1 MSDASPSMRKD
12 PAGRRAVE
20 QSVGLAFR
28 FLFIAVAVL
37 AVAWL
42 ASGFVSVEAGSR
54 AVVMRFGVVERIKES
69 GLVWAWPRPLEEVVI
84 VPGPERPLTQEISAL
99 DRIQSKERVPAIRQL
114 DLRDGGYV
122 MSGDGGVA
130 HMSGVVTYR
139 VSDAATYLLA
149 RERLPSAL
157 ERVFCASAIVAI
169 AGRAL
174 DGVLVAPSGDG
185 VSAGGAQAA
194 QSEQLVQM
202 AIAAAAQREALR
214 GDIRA
219 QMNQRLKNLRLG
231 IEITR
236 IDLTGRLP
244 ARAKPAFDQV
254 LIAGA
259 EAAQQ
264 IAAARTTAESS
275 RQEGERES
283 VGAIQAAKAKAKEEV
298 AAAHVITDPISAL
311 AAEISPESRALL
323 LTRLYR
329 ERMEKILLR
338 AGLVTLVDGREPIRL
353 MVPGGQGKK

>member
-1 MSDASPSMRKD
+1 MSDASPSLRKD

-69 GLVWAWPRPLEEVVI
+69 GLVWAWPRPLEEVII
-84 VPGPERPLTQEISAL
+84 VPGSERPLTQEISAL
-99 DRIQSKERVPAIRQL
+99 DRIQSKERVPVIRQL
-114 DLRDGGYV
+114 DMRDGGYV

-130 HMSGVVTYR
+130 HISGVVTYR
-139 VSDAATYLLA
+139 VSDAAAYLLA
-149 RERLPSAL
+149 RERLAAAL
-157 ERVFCASAIVAI
+157 ERVFCASTIVAI

-185 VSAGGAQAA
+185 ANAGGAQSV
-194 QSEQLVQM
+194 QSLQT
-202 AIAAAAQREALR
+202 AIGAAAQREALR

-219 QMNQRLKNLRLG
+219 QMNQRLKMLRLG

-236 IDLTGRLP
+236 VDLMGRLP

-254 LIAGA
+254 LAAGA
-259 EAAQQ
+259 EAAQV
-264 IAAARTTAESS
+264 IAAARTSAESC
-275 RQEGERES
+275 RQDGEREKL
-283 VGAIQAAKAKAKEEV
+283 GAIQSATAKAKEALAE
-298 AAAHVITDPISAL
+298 AHQITDPIAAL
-311 AAEISPESRALL
+311 AAESSPEQRRLL

-329 ERMEKILLR
+329 ERMEKILHR

>member
-1 MSDASPSMRKD
+1 MSDASQLGRKD
-12 PAGRRAVE
+12 PAGRRAIE

-54 AVVMRFGVVERIKES
+54 AVVMRFGVVDRIKES
-69 GLVWAWPRPLEEVVI
+69 GLVWAWPRPLEEVVM
-84 VPGPERPLTQEISAL
+84 VPGLERPLTQEITAL

-130 HMSGVVTYR
+130 HVSGVVTYR
-139 VSDAATYLLA
+139 VNDAAAYLLA

-157 ERVFCASAIVAI
+157 ERVFCASAIAAI

-185 VSAGGAQAA
+185 VSAG
-194 QSEQLVQM
+194 
-202 AIAAAAQREALR
+202 AAASAADREALR
-214 GDIRA
+214 NDIRA
-219 QMNQRLKNLRLG
+219 LMNQRLKMLRLG
-231 IEITR
+231 IELTR
-236 IDLTGRLP
+236 VDLTGRLP

-254 LIAGA
+254 LVAGA
-259 EAAQQ
+259 EAAQL
-264 IAAARTTAESS
+264 IAAARTAAESH

-283 VGAIQAAKAKAKEEV
+283 VGAIQLATAKAKEEV
-298 AAAHVITDPISAL
+298 AAAHVISDPIAAL
-311 AAEISPESRALL
+311 AAEASPKSRALL

-329 ERMEKILLR
+329 ERMENIFRR

-353 MVPGGQGKK
+353 MIPGGQGKK

>member
-99 DRIQSKERVPAIRQL
+99 DRIQSKERVPVIRQL
-114 DLRDGGYV
+114 DMRDGGYV

-139 VSDAATYLLA
+139 VSDAAAYLLA
-149 RERLPSAL
+149 RERLAAAL
-157 ERVFCASAIVAI
+157 ERVFCASTIVAI

-185 VSAGGAQAA
+185 VNTGGVNAGGAQSA
-194 QSEQLVQM
+194 QSVQT
-202 AIAAAAQREALR
+202 AIGAAAQREALR

-219 QMNQRLKNLRLG
+219 QMNQRLKMLRLG

-236 IDLTGRLP
+236 VDLMGRLP

-254 LIAGA
+254 LAAGA
-259 EAAQQ
+259 EAAQL
-264 IAAARTTAESS
+264 IAAARTSAESC
-275 RQEGERES
+275 RQDGEREKL
-283 VGAIQAAKAKAKEEV
+283 GAIQ
-298 AAAHVITDPISAL
+298 SANSNL
-311 AAEISPESRALL
+311 WTE
-323 LTRLYR
+323 
-329 ERMEKILLR
+329 M
-338 AGLVTLVDGREPIRL
+338 
-353 MVPGGQGKK
+353 

>member
-1 MSDASPSMRKD
+1 MSDASQLGRKD
-12 PAGRRAVE
+12 PAGRRAIE

-28 FLFIAVAVL
+28 FLFMAVAVL

-42 ASGFVSVEAGSR
+42 ASGLVSVEAGSR

-69 GLVWAWPRPLEEVVI
+69 GLVWAWPRPLEEVVM
-84 VPGPERPLTQEISAL
+84 VPGLERPLTQEITAL

-130 HMSGVVTYR
+130 HISGVVTYR
-139 VSDAATYLLA
+139 VNDAAAYVLA

-185 VSAGGAQAA
+185 VSAGEAA
-194 QSEQLVQM
+194 S
-202 AIAAAAQREALR
+202 AAEREALR
-214 GDIRA
+214 NDIRA
-219 QMNQRLKNLRLG
+219 QMNQRLKLLQLG
-231 IEITR
+231 IELTR
-236 IDLTGRLP
+236 VDLTGRLP

-254 LIAGA
+254 LVAGA
-259 EAAQQ
+259 EAAQL
-264 IAAARTTAESS
+264 IAAARTAAESH

-283 VGAIQAAKAKAKEEV
+283 VGAIQLATAKAKEEV
-298 AAAHVITDPISAL
+298 AAAHVISDPISAL
-311 AAEISPESRALL
+311 AAEASPKSRALL
-323 LTRLYR
+323 MTRLYR
-329 ERMEKILLR
+329 ERMENIFRR

-353 MVPGGQGKK
+353 MVQGGQVKK

>member
-1 MSDASPSMRKD
+1 MSDASQLGRKD
-12 PAGRRAVE
+12 PAGRRAIE

-28 FLFIAVAVL
+28 FLFMAVAVL

-42 ASGFVSVEAGSR
+42 ASGLVSVEAGSR

-69 GLVWAWPRPLEEVVI
+69 GLVWAWPRPLEEVVM
-84 VPGPERPLTQEISAL
+84 VPGLERPLTQEITAL

-130 HMSGVVTYR
+130 HISGVVTYR
-139 VSDAATYLLA
+139 VNDAAAYVLA

-185 VSAGGAQAA
+185 VSAGEAA
-194 QSEQLVQM
+194 S
-202 AIAAAAQREALR
+202 AAEREALR
-214 GDIRA
+214 NDIRA
-219 QMNQRLKNLRLG
+219 QMNQRLKLLQLG
-231 IEITR
+231 IELTR
-236 IDLTGRLP
+236 VDLTGRLP

-254 LIAGA
+254 LVAGA
-259 EAAQQ
+259 EAAQL
-264 IAAARTTAESS
+264 IAAARTASESH

-283 VGAIQAAKAKAKEEV
+283 VGAIQLATAKAKEEV
-298 AAAHVITDPISAL
+298 AAAHVISDPISAL
-311 AAEISPESRALL
+311 AAEASPKSRALL

-329 ERMEKILLR
+329 ERMENIFRR

-353 MVPGGQGKK
+353 MVQGGQVKK

>member
-1 MSDASPSMRKD
+1 MSDASQLGRKD
-12 PAGRRAVE
+12 PAGRRAIE

-28 FLFIAVAVL
+28 FLFIAVGVL

-54 AVVMRFGVVERIKES
+54 AVVMRFGVVDRIKES
-69 GLVWAWPRPLEEVVI
+69 GLVWAWPRPLEEVVM
-84 VPGPERPLTQEISAL
+84 VPGLERPLTQEITAL

-139 VSDAATYLLA
+139 VNDAAAYLLA

-185 VSAGGAQAA
+185 VSAGEAA
-194 QSEQLVQM
+194 S
-202 AIAAAAQREALR
+202 AADREALR
-214 GDIRA
+214 NDIRA
-219 QMNQRLKNLRLG
+219 QMNQRLKMLRLG
-231 IEITR
+231 IELTR
-236 IDLTGRLP
+236 VDLTGRLP

-254 LIAGA
+254 LVAGA
-259 EAAQQ
+259 EAAQL
-264 IAAARTTAESS
+264 IAAARTAAESH

-283 VGAIQAAKAKAKEEV
+283 VGAIQLATAKAKEEV
-298 AAAHVITDPISAL
+298 AAAHVISDPIAAL
-311 AAEISPESRALL
+311 AAEASPKSRALL

-329 ERMEKILLR
+329 ERMENIFRR

-353 MVPGGQGKK
+353 MIPGGQGDK

>member
-1 MSDASPSMRKD
+1 MSDASQLVRKD
-12 PAGRRAVE
+12 PAGRRAIE

-28 FLFIAVAVL
+28 FLFMAVAVL

-42 ASGFVSVEAGSR
+42 ASGLVSVEAGSR

-69 GLVWAWPRPLEEVVI
+69 GLVWAWPRPLEEVVM
-84 VPGPERPLTQEISAL
+84 VPGLERPLTQEITAL

-130 HMSGVVTYR
+130 HVSGVVTYR
-139 VSDAATYLLA
+139 VNDAAAYVLA

-185 VSAGGAQAA
+185 VSAGEAA
-194 QSEQLVQM
+194 S
-202 AIAAAAQREALR
+202 AAEREALR
-214 GDIRA
+214 NDIRA
-219 QMNQRLKNLRLG
+219 QMNQRLKLLQLG
-231 IEITR
+231 IELTR
-236 IDLTGRLP
+236 VDLTGRLP

-254 LIAGA
+254 LVAGA
-259 EAAQQ
+259 EAAQL
-264 IAAARTTAESS
+264 IAAARTAAESH

-283 VGAIQAAKAKAKEEV
+283 VGAIQLATAKAKEEV
-298 AAAHVITDPISAL
+298 AAAHVISDPISAL
-311 AAEISPESRALL
+311 AAEASPKSRALL

-329 ERMEKILLR
+329 ERMENIFRR

-353 MVPGGQGKK
+353 MVQGGQVKK

>member
-1 MSDASPSMRKD
+1 MSDASQLGRKD
-12 PAGRRAVE
+12 PAGRRAIE

-28 FLFIAVAVL
+28 FLFIAVGVL

-54 AVVMRFGVVERIKES
+54 AVVMRFGVVDRIKES
-69 GLVWAWPRPLEEVVI
+69 GLVWAWPRPLEEVVM
-84 VPGPERPLTQEISAL
+84 VPGLERPLTQEITAL

-130 HMSGVVTYR
+130 HVSGVVTYR
-139 VSDAATYLLA
+139 VNDAAVYLLA

-157 ERVFCASAIVAI
+157 ERVFCASAIAAI

-185 VSAGGAQAA
+185 VSAGEAA
-194 QSEQLVQM
+194 S
-202 AIAAAAQREALR
+202 AADREALR
-214 GDIRA
+214 NDIRA
-219 QMNQRLKNLRLG
+219 QMNQRLKMLRLG
-231 IEITR
+231 IELTR
-236 IDLTGRLP
+236 VDLTGRLP

-254 LIAGA
+254 LVAGA
-259 EAAQQ
+259 EAAQL
-264 IAAARTTAESS
+264 IAAARTAAESH

-283 VGAIQAAKAKAKEEV
+283 VGAIQLATAKAKEEV
-298 AAAHVITDPISAL
+298 AAAHVISDPIAAL
-311 AAEISPESRALL
+311 AAEASPKSRALL

-329 ERMEKILLR
+329 ERMENIFRR

-353 MVPGGQGKK
+353 MIPGGQGDK

>member
-1 MSDASPSMRKD
+1 MSDASQLVRKD
-12 PAGRRAVE
+12 PAGRRAIE

-28 FLFIAVAVL
+28 FLFMAVAVL

-42 ASGFVSVEAGSR
+42 ASGLVSVEAGSR

-69 GLVWAWPRPLEEVVI
+69 GLVWAWPRPLEEVVM
-84 VPGPERPLTQEISAL
+84 VPGLERPLTQEITAL

-130 HMSGVVTYR
+130 HVSGVVTYR
-139 VSDAATYLLA
+139 VNDAAAYVLA

-185 VSAGGAQAA
+185 VSAGEAA
-194 QSEQLVQM
+194 S
-202 AIAAAAQREALR
+202 AAEREALR
-214 GDIRA
+214 NDIRA
-219 QMNQRLKNLRLG
+219 QMNQRLKLLRMG
-231 IEITR
+231 IELTR
-236 IDLTGRLP
+236 VDLTGRLP

-254 LIAGA
+254 LVAGA
-259 EAAQQ
+259 EAAQL
-264 IAAARTTAESS
+264 IAAARTAAESH

-283 VGAIQAAKAKAKEEV
+283 VGAIQLATAKAKEEV
-298 AAAHVITDPISAL
+298 AAAHVISDPISAL
-311 AAEISPESRALL
+311 AAEASPKSRALL

-329 ERMEKILLR
+329 ERMENIFRR

-353 MVPGGQGKK
+353 MVQGGQVKK